1 MTTSREMNFTVVDIL
16 GTGAPLFVLEREVKA
31 YYNEKEVKFDG
42 FPTNTEHAD
51 FDMKEEVLYVYDED
65 GNKITSYKF

>member
-31 YYNEKEVKFDG
+31 YYNEKGVKFDG
-42 FPTNTEHAD
+42 FPINTEYAD